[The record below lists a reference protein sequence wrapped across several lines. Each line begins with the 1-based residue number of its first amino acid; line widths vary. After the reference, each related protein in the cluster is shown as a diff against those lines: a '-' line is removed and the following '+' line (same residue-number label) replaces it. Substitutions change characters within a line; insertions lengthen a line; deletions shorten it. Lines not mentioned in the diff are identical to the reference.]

1 MKIERIS
8 DEQIKFILNK
18 EDLNYHNLKITDLAH
33 GNAKMHDLFRE
44 MMTQAMLEFDFN
56 TDPSTPLIVETVPLP
71 NESIMIVVTK
81 AAAHDYI
88 ENKFNVGPKTQN
100 ERKYRRKPFIEA
112 SIPVIEN
119 SGDHPVSIYAFK
131 TLDEI
136 GAAAVRLNG
145 SFRGH
150 NAVYKKQ
157 NKYYLV
163 LRNDN
168 NQNRM
173 EHFDAVLM
181 EYGQKHSSS
190 VVYKFHLDEY
200 GEVIVSDS
208 AIEKLATVY

>member
-18 EDLNYHNLKITDLAH
+18 DDLNFHNLKLTELAH
-33 GNAKMHDLFRE
+33 GNPKMHDLFRE
-44 MMTQAMLEFDFN
+44 MMSQAMIEYDFN

-71 NESIMIVVTK
+71 NESVMIIVTK
-81 AAAHDYI
+81 SATQEYV
-88 ENKFNVGPKTQN
+88 ESKFNIGPKARPD
-100 ERKYRRKPFIEA
+100 RKYRRKPFIESATVLGESPYDA
-112 SIPVIEN
+112 SVA
-119 SGDHPVSIYAFK
+119 IYTFK
-131 TLDEI
+131 SLDEI

-163 LRNDN
+163 LQNNDN
-168 NQNRM
+168 QNKM
-173 EHFDAVLM
+173 EHFEAVLM
-181 EYGQKHSSS
+181 EYGQKHSTS
-190 VVYKFHLDEY
+190 VVYMLHLDEY
-200 GEVIVSDS
+200 GEIILSDS